1 MTKHEFAQV
10 FREAWLS
17 SIRLSTIAS
26 GFREAGLCPFNPTA
40 VLETKLLPSL
50 QFSSEKN
57 LGAQSTEAKSSQPN
71 PMTVFESLIGE
82 EKVKKFEQRCEE
94 KYDLESDELYSVWLK
109 MKTLTIHYKP
119 SVTDTTLSS
128 TDTLS
133 DPLAAQSNTTQQSDL
148 CIPSKSVLDDILVY
162 PSVQQSKK
170 NQQVNLLQPCQST
183 CQVNNSFSIYRRRS

>member
-1 MTKHEFAQV
+1 M
-10 FREAWLS
+10 
-17 SIRLSTIAS
+17 
-26 GFREAGLCPFNPTA
+26 
-40 VLETKLLPSL
+40 ETKLLPSL

-82 EKVKKFEQRCEE
+82 EKVKKFEQRFEE

-109 MKTLTIHYKP
+109 MKTLTIHDKP

-170 NQQVNLLQPCQST
+170 STSKSTSTLPKHLSSEQFIQYLQKLEKEKAEEEK
-183 CQVNNSFSIYRRRS
+183 VR